1 MAIATSLPNP
11 PFRGEEF
18 IVVRGVLRE
27 VALLINAPAGGL
39 GKVPGDEVIHA
50 PQAGGRQRNR
60 HRRTRFRG
68 ILLGGFVCLISRLFL
83 GRTVAGFNLALNG
96 ADCRGERSVAITII
110 GVIFLD

>member
-39 GKVPGDEVIHA
+39 GEVLVTRPFAAAEAEAGREIDI
-50 PQAGGRQRNR
+50 GGR
-60 HRRTRFRG
+60 RFRG
-68 ILLGGFVCLISRLFL
+68 ILLGGVCLFDLTAIS
-83 GRTVAGFNLALNG
+83 
-96 ADCRGERSVAITII
+96 GEDGGWV
-110 GVIFLD
+110 